1 MRDWRYKITGLRRHL
16 SGDESPE
23 GIRASATGVGTV
35 LENFIF
41 RHPSLDEYE
50 VEKLREIIEEMRD
63 AGGVG
68 DTDNAPDLEWYNA
81 VLDAMWEWMDANDV
95 WVELDKEDDGGRPTT
110 D

>member
-1 MRDWRYKITGLRRHL
+1 MRDWRYKITGLRKHL

-23 GIRASATGVGTV
+23 GIRASATGVATV
-35 LENFIF
+35 LETFLEK
-41 RHPSLDEYE
+41 HPDVSEYQ
-50 VEKLREIIEEMRD
+50 VDNLREIIEEMRD

-95 WVELDKEDDGGRPTT
+95 WVELEEEAEGG
-110 D
+110 